1 MNRQAFGECGSAS
14 PDSVEQ
20 SVEVFPLNSISYDVD
35 ERDAVWLDKHNN
47 IWAEGGDSIGIGS
60 TVSRR
65 DSKGTT
71 AIIPYIF
78 IVIVLKI
85 GTRRVCGSTIATV
98 SSGDSTITG
107 IGITITGGVTE
118 R

>member
-1 MNRQAFGECGSAS
+1 MWTVGIAKGAISINGSHC
-14 PDSVEQ
+14 V
-20 SVEVFPLNSISYDVD
+20 L
-35 ERDAVWLDKHNN
+35 